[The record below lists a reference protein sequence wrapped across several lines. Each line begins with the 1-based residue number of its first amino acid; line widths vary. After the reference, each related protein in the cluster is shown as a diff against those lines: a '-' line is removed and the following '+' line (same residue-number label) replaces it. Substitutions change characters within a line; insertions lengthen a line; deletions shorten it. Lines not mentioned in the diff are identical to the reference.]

1 MKKFQKKSL
10 PRVDQAPQ
18 SGYTV
23 DGPESLGGPVSE
35 KYTGLLPVYQWDINP
50 RNSSLKAGEANVDL
64 DDWEFRLWWQIHP
77 ASLVYASIQAFEED
91 WIEHSGQARPHPV
104 GRSEVVN
111 LVYDLERKAVVAI
124 YGTARDFRPFVEAF
138 RVGFGIKCSESGKSE
153 EDHTAGVTQTKC
165 TNPRKTKKEEQSK

>member
-10 PRVDQAPQ
+10 PRADQAPQ
-18 SGYTV
+18 SGYSV

-50 RNSSLKAGEANVDL
+50 RNSSLEAREANVDL

-77 ASLVYASIQAFEED
+77 SRLVYASIQAFQED
-91 WIEHSGQARPHPV
+91 WIEHSGKARPHPV

-111 LVYDLERKAVVAI
+111 LVYDLERKAVVAL
-124 YGTARDFRPFVEAF
+124 YGTAKDFRPYVEAF
-138 RVGFGIKCSESGKSE
+138 RVGFGIKNKESGKSKE
-153 EDHTAGVTQTKC
+153 GQTAGVTQAKN
-165 TNPRKTKKEEQSK
+165 TNPRNTKKEEQSK